1 MLDFLAQLFGG
12 IFGFLAD
19 HLPNSPVQQW
29 ISDFATG
36 GNELH
41 MGLGYLNWLVPVG
54 DLIGILT
61 AYVALLA
68 IWIAV
73 RAILGKTEGIASKLI

>member
-1 MLDFLAQLFGG
+1 MLDFLGQLFSS

-19 HLPNSPVQQW
+19 HLPDSPVQQW
-29 ISDFATG
+29 IAGFATG
-36 GNELH
+36 GDELH
-41 MGLGYLNWLVPVG
+41 MGLGYLNWVCPVG

-61 AYVALLA
+61 AYIALLA

-73 RAILGKTEGIASKLI
+73 RAILGKTEGIAGKLI